1 MGWCN
6 LTGLDVLW
14 RIGEAQVD
22 TVRAWTCCSNAIFFY
37 ACSSMSMYKP
47 FSGVLEGVCG
57 ERYSEYKTDTRCSA
71 TENILDWLRMFYRLI
86 CIHTHYIMNSSSLRS
101 KM

>member
-1 MGWCN
+1 
-6 LTGLDVLW
+6 
-14 RIGEAQVD
+14 
-22 TVRAWTCCSNAIFFY
+22 
-37 ACSSMSMYKP
+37 MSMYNP
-47 FSGVLEGVCG
+47 FSGVFEGVCG

-71 TENILDWLRMFYRLI
+71 TENIFDWLRMFYRLI